1 MVKKTLTGEAS
12 AWDPAA
18 CDALIGELQ
27 VLRESMLEAQ
37 ARLAPTLADIEPGW
51 RPSAINLAHYLAM
64 RRYDMRRLQDR
75 LAWVGVSSLGRAETH
90 ALANVDKVLGLLHLL
105 AGRVWASRAGDEP
118 VGFRR
123 GPALL
128 EQHAEALFG
137 PPPAAAQRCASW

>member
-1 MVKKTLTGEAS
+1 MVKKAHTDVAAG
-12 AWDPAA
+12 WDRAA

-105 AGRVWASRAGDEP
+105 AGRVWANRAGDEP

-128 EQHAEALFG
+128 DRHAEAVFDRR
-137 PPPAAAQRCASW
+137 PPSARCASW